1 LTKYDLIPWHSFWY
15 TYIVRCADGTLY
27 TGVTTDLERRVHEH
41 NHTAR
46 GARYTRARRPVTLVF
61 YNRHPNRSD
70 ACKHEAGLK
79 KMDRKGKEMV
89 IQCWQERQSDHGDP
103 TR

>member
-1 LTKYDLIPWHSFWY
+1 MTPWY

-41 NHTAR
+41 NHTKL

-61 YNRHPNRSD
+61 HNWHSSRSD
-70 ACKHEAGLK
+70 ACKHEAALK
-79 KMDRKGKEMV
+79 KMDREGKELV
-89 IQCWQERQSDHGDP
+89 VRFWQERQG
-103 TR
+103 